1 MNKIIKQNERG
12 ALIIISGPSGSG
24 KGTIVEELVK
34 RNKNIWLSI
43 SCTSRPIRHNETP
56 NKSYFFLT
64 EEEFLTKLDKG
75 EFLEHNL
82 YNGNYYGTPKVN
94 IEEKLQAGIDVI
106 LEIDVNGARQVKEK
120 LPETICVF
128 ILPPSLE
135 ELKKRLI
142 GRGTETRETL
152 LGRFK
157 AAYQEI
163 NEITTYNY
171 VVINDTLE
179 EAVKKVESIISS
191 EKSRVDRIEEVY
203 LANTEEKLHELLM
216 EQEFVREDIKL

>member
-1 MNKIIKQNERG
+1 MTKIIKQNERG

-43 SCTSRPIRHNETP
+43 SCTSRPMRNYEIAD
-56 NKSYFFLT
+56 KSYYFVT
-64 EEEFLTKLDKG
+64 KEEFLSRLDKG

-82 YNGNYYGTPKVN
+82 YNGNYYGTPKLN
-94 IEEKLQAGIDVI
+94 IEDKLQQGTDVI
-106 LEIDVNGARQVKEK
+106 LEIDVNGARQIKEK

-135 ELKKRLI
+135 ELKKRLV
-142 GRGTETRETL
+142 GRGSETKETML
-152 LGRFK
+152 ARFK
-157 AAYQEI
+157 IAYQEL

-171 VVINDTLE
+171 VVINESLE
-179 EAVKKVESIISS
+179 DAVKKVESIISS
-191 EKSRVDRIEEVY
+191 EKCRVNRIEEVY

-216 EQEFVREDIKL
+216 EQEFVSEDIKL

>member
-1 MNKIIKQNERG
+1 MTKIIKQNERG

-43 SCTSRPIRHNETP
+43 SCTSRPIRQNEIP
-56 NKSYFFLT
+56 NKSYYFIT
-64 EEEFLTKLDKG
+64 KEEFLNKLDKG
-75 EFLEHNL
+75 EFLEHNE
-82 YNGNYYGTPKVN
+82 YNGNYYGTPKLN
-94 IEEKLQAGIDVI
+94 IEDKLQQGTDVI
-106 LEIDVNGARQVKEK
+106 LEIDVNGAKQIKEK

-135 ELKKRLI
+135 ELKKRLV
-142 GRGTETRETL
+142 GRGSETKESML
-152 LGRFK
+152 ARFK
-157 AAYQEI
+157 IAYQEL

-171 VVINDTLE
+171 VVINESIED
-179 EAVKKVESIISS
+179 AVKKVESIISS
-191 EKSRVDRIEEVY
+191 EKCRVNRIEEVY

-216 EQEFVREDIKL
+216 EQEFVSEDIKL